1 MSQPLRILLNGAK
14 GRMGLAI
21 ANVATSEL
29 AVIAAGVDQG
39 DDLAAPIGSADVVI
53 DFSFHSATLAVAQL
67 CAQHRKPL
75 VIGTTGHTAE
85 EKAAITAA
93 IKGLPVVW
101 AGNYSVG
108 VTLLNAL
115 VRQAARSLA
124 AAGRWDV
131 EVLEMHHRLK
141 KDAPSGTAETLLKI
155 LLEERQLAKE
165 ALKHGRE
172 GLVGER
178 PLGEIG
184 VHAIRGGDVVGDH
197 TVLFAA
203 EGERLELT
211 HKASNREIFARG
223 AVRAARWLK
232 SRPAGLYGMEDVLG
246 LK

>member
-1 MSQPLRILLNGAK
+1 K
-14 GRMGLAI
+14 
-21 ANVATSEL
+21 
-29 AVIAAGVDQG
+29 
-39 DDLAAPIGSADVVI
+39 
-53 DFSFHSATLAVAQL
+53 
-67 CAQHRKPL
+67 HRKPL

-85 EKAAITAA
+85 EKAAINAA

-124 AAGRWDV
+124 DAGRWDV

-155 LLEERQLAKE
+155 LLEERKLAKE
-165 ALKHGRE
+165 ALKHGRD

-232 SRPAGLYGMEDVLG
+232 SQPAGLYGMEDVLG

>member
-1 MSQPLRILLNGAK
+1 MSQAIRILINGAK

-29 AVIAAGVDQG
+29 AVVAAGVDQG
-39 DDLAAPIGSADVVI
+39 DDIAAHLTSADVVI
-53 DFSFHSATLAVAQL
+53 DFSFHSATLAVAKL
-67 CAQHRKPL
+67 CAQHKKPL

-85 EKAAITAA
+85 EKTAIRAAIA
-93 IKGLPVVW
+93 GLPVVW

-124 AAGRWDV
+124 NAGRWDI

-155 LLEERQLAKE
+155 LLEERQFASS
-165 ALKHGRE
+165 ALKHGRD

-178 PLGEIG
+178 PQAEIG

-232 SRPAGLYGMEDVLG
+232 SQPAGLYGMEDVLG